1 MELTKYIGTKGLV
14 LKTETQP
21 TQTDLLTE
29 MQNFGLKVSYLD
41 TSGTL
46 VRVPVTAT
54 SGMRPDKSNEK
65 SGWYCINEVG
75 GHTFANFGNWRNGA
89 EQKWSSTTNSKL
101 SQQERED
108 LAKRVAEAR
117 KLCLLYTSPSP
128 RDLSTSRMPSS
139 A

>member
-1 MELTKYIGTKGLV
+1 LELTKYIGTKGLV

-21 TQTDLLTE
+21 TQT
-29 MQNFGLKVSYLD
+29 YLD

-108 LAKRVAEAR
+108 LAKRVTT
-117 KLCLLYTSPSP
+117 K
-128 RDLSTSRMPSS
+128 
-139 A
+139 